1 MMDQQG
7 VLTLINNLRKT
18 MIGCAY
24 LALVLAAAFAL
35 ISRTKVLAQV
45 VDIGSITELNGITR
59 VVRDKPYESAIDF
72 SLNSMD
78 RLETAQGRMGVT
90 FQDDT
95 TIRLTEHSNVVI
107 DDFVY
112 NPDQVENSAM
122 ALNFIKGT
130 GRFISSKTKKRV
142 PKDKIKIRTN
152 SASIGIRG
160 TDFTITVS
168 ETGEALI
175 ILLPDEFGESSGEIV
190 VTTALG
196 QVVLNKPYQ
205 ATTVY
210 NLETMPTDPVTLDID
225 LNMIDNM
232 LIVNP
237 PDRVTEEL
245 EDGTSVSD
253 SILDVDFLEF
263 DELEQDALA
272 EDNLE
277 YTELDIDYLAADFLQ
292 DLLDIIQEVDEL
304 SKADKALEG
313 EGIKGTAIG
322 YDSNTQISSFVTDS
336 DVKLIRQVED
346 KLEMKVSREGSYSIR
361 IDQEGK
367 INQVT
372 VNGGSSS
379 IINIKQGS

>member
-1 MMDQQG
+1 MVLG
-7 VLTLINNLRKT
+7 VL
-18 MIGCAY
+18 
-24 LALVLAAAFAL
+24 FAL
-35 ISRTKVLAQV
+35 TNQIKAQAQV
-45 VDIGSITELNGITR
+45 VDIGSITELRGNTR
-59 VVRDKPYESAIDF
+59 VVRDKPYESVIDF

-78 RLETAQGRMGVT
+78 RLETAAGRMGVT

-95 TIRLTEHSNVVI
+95 TIKLTENSNVII

-112 NPDQVENSAM
+112 NPNQVEKSAM

-130 GRFISSKTKKRV
+130 GRFISSKTKKRM
-142 PKDKIKIRTN
+142 PKDNIKIRTH
-152 SASIGIRG
+152 AAVVGIRG

-210 NLETMPTDPVTLDID
+210 NLETMPTEPVTLDIN

-237 PDRVTEEL
+237 PERIA
-245 EDGTSVSD
+245 EDINENSSVAD

-272 EDNLE
+272 EDDLE

-304 SKADKALEG
+304 SKADKALTG
-313 EGIKGTAIG
+313 EGIRGTAIG
-322 YDSNTQISSFVTDS
+322 YDSDTQISSFVTDS

-346 KLEMKVSREGSYSIR
+346 KLEMKVSRQGSYSIR

-367 INQVT
+367 VNQVS

>member
-1 MMDQQG
+1 M
-7 VLTLINNLRKT
+7 TP
-18 MIGCAY
+18 
-24 LALVLAAAFAL
+24 
-35 ISRTKVLAQV
+35 VLAQV
-45 VDIGSITELNGITR
+45 VDIGNITELNGITR
-59 VVRDKPYESAIDF
+59 VVRDNPYESVIDF

-95 TIRLTEHSNVVI
+95 TIRLTEHSNVII
-107 DDFVY
+107 DEFVY
-112 NPDQVENSAM
+112 DPNQTQNSAM

-152 SASIGIRG
+152 SATVGIRG
-160 TDFTITVS
+160 TDFTIT
-168 ETGEALI
+168 
-175 ILLPDEFGESSGEIV
+175 DEFGESSGEIV

-210 NLETMPTDPVTLDID
+210 NLESMPTDPITLDID

-237 PDRVTEEL
+237 PDRVEE
-245 EDGTSVSD
+245 ESEEGSSAGDN
-253 SILDVDFLEF
+253 ILDVDFLEF

-272 EDNLE
+272 EDDLE

-313 EGIKGTAIG
+313 EGIRGTAIG

-346 KLEMKVSREGSYSIR
+346 KLEVKVSREGSYSIR

>member
-1 MMDQQG
+1 M
-7 VLTLINNLRKT
+7 VL
-18 MIGCAY
+18 
-24 LALVLAAAFAL
+24 VAL
-35 ISRTKVLAQV
+35 IVFSKTIKAQV
-45 VDIGSITELNGITR
+45 PLVENIGNITELRGNTR
-59 VVRDKPYESAIDF
+59 VVRDKPYKSEIDF

-78 RLETAQGRMGVT
+78 RLETAAGRMGVT
-90 FQDDT
+90 FRDDT
-95 TIRLTEHSNVVI
+95 TIRLTENSQVVVDSYI
-107 DDFVY
+107 F
-112 NPDQVENSAM
+112 NPDPSKSSM
-122 ALNFIKGT
+122 ALSFVKGT
-130 GRFISSKTKKRV
+130 GRFISSKSKGI
-142 PKDKIKIRTN
+142 PKDNIKIRTN
-152 SASIGIRG
+152 SATIGIRG
-160 TDFTITVS
+160 TDFTLTVS

-175 ILLPDEFGESSGEIV
+175 ILLPDEFGNSSGEIV

-196 QVVLNKPYQ
+196 QVILNKPYQ

-210 NLETMPTDPVTLDID
+210 NLETSPTEPITLDISLD
-225 LNMIDNM
+225 MIDNM

-237 PDRVTEEL
+237 PEKII
-245 EDGTSVSD
+245 EDTSENNSVAD

-272 EDNLE
+272 EDDLE

-304 SKADKALEG
+304 SKADKALTG

-346 KLEMKVSREGSYSIR
+346 KLEIKVSRQGSYSIR

-367 INQVT
+367 VNQVS